1 MKITLKEFYEKIMQ
15 KDNCKS
21 MFGFII
27 ILISIT
33 NKDNI
38 NKEIDLDELEKQ
50 YPGIIK
56 FFLED

>member
-1 MKITLKEFYEKIMQ
+1 MKITLKELYEKIMQ

-21 MFGFII
+21 MFWLII
-27 ILISIT
+27 ILILIT

-38 NKEIDLDELEKQ
+38 NKEIDIDELEKQ